1 MKSNKIIISLILV
14 VFFIQCKKKSTA
26 CNKIIDKNTEPTLE
40 ITLQG
45 KVQDDDKKGNFLVEG
60 IYFPDEF
67 SEGCDFWLKIDKE
80 EEKYLYTFFKGSK
93 AEKKGEL
100 FLKDKGKE
108 MSFSNEFN
116 SSYYRDTILIQNY
129 GNSMNYYERIPY
141 CSFKYISL
149 IKQLKVDENN
159 LVFFNDKAYF
169 LEQSG
174 LYEEAVYI
182 LKVIIKEFPNRTVAY
197 INLGDAYWGLG
208 KKEEAKQAYKVY
220 VERMKAKNKEHKI
233 PSQVLERIKE

>member
-1 MKSNKIIISLILV
+1 MKNKQILIVLF
-14 VFFIQCKKKSTA
+14 VFSIVLIQCKKER
-26 CNKIIDKNTEPTLE
+26 NKESKTLKKEFASKN
-40 ITLQG
+40 
-45 KVQDDDKKGNFLVEG
+45 KKGVIKDYLLEG

-67 SEGCDFWLKIDKE
+67 SEDCDFWLKIDKE
-80 EEKYLYTFFKGSK
+80 EEKYLYIFFKGSK
-93 AEKKGEL
+93 VEKKGEL
-100 FLKDKGKE
+100 FLKDKEKE

-116 SSYYRDTILIQNY
+116 GSCHRDTILIQNY

-149 IKQLKVDENN
+149 IKQLKVDEDN

-182 LKVIIKEFPNRTVAY
+182 LEVIIKEFPNRTVAY

-220 VERMKAKNKEHKI
+220 IEQMKAKNKESKI
-233 PSQVLERIKE
+233 PSQVLERIS